1 MKVYHRGARFSAPNR
16 YFSAGQD
23 RIFWIDARTGA
34 INAHTRSPRY
44 AEVMRPVAVVGIGKT
59 AFGAFPD
66 RDLRSLAVEAGQKAL
81 EDARAK
87 TSQVEAFFLGNF
99 AGPSFVGQ
107 NHLAPYIAAGMGIV
121 GIPATRFEA
130 ACASSGAAFFHAVS
144 AVSAGLCDVVL
155 VTGVEKMT
163 SQPTPKVTE
172 ILAGAG
178 DLCGEVRAG
187 ATFPA
192 LFAMIARR
200 HMYQYGTTRDQMA
213 AVAVKNHANGAKNPL
228 AHMRKVITM
237 EQALAGKPISD
248 PLTVYD
254 CSLVSDGAA
263 SVLIAPL
270 ERASEFTGKPVRV
283 LGIAQASDNVALDEK
298 EDITTLRAV
307 KVSAEKAYKMAGLR
321 PSDIQFAEVHDCFTI
336 AEILATE
343 DLGFV
348 KKGEGGPYALAG
360 KTCLNGELPVNT
372 SGGLKA
378 KGHPV
383 GATGVGQICDVA
395 LQIRGEAGERQIPRN
410 KVGLAQNLGGS
421 GATSVVSILG
431 AA

>member
-1 MKVYHRGARFSAPNR
+1 VTSGAV
-16 YFSAGQD
+16 
-23 RIFWIDARTGA
+23 IGA
-34 INAHTRSPRY
+34 CATSYPEN
-44 AEVMRPVAVVGIGKT
+44 MRQVAVVGIGKT

-81 EDARAK
+81 ENAGAK
-87 TSQVEAFFLGNF
+87 TSQVEAFHLGNF

-107 NHLAPYIAAGMGIV
+107 NHLAPYVAAGMGIT

-144 AVSAGLCDVVL
+144 AVAAGLYDVIL
-155 VTGVEKMT
+155 ITGVEKMT

-200 HMYQYGTTRDQMA
+200 HMYQHGTTREQMA

-237 EQALAGKPISD
+237 EQALNGKPISE

-254 CSLVSDGAA
+254 CSLISDGAA
-263 SVLIAPL
+263 AVLIAPF
-270 ERASEFTGKPVRV
+270 ERASEFTDKPVRV
-283 LGIAQASDNVALDEK
+283 LGISQASDNVALDEK

-307 KVSAEKAYKMAGLR
+307 KISAEKAYKMAGVK
-321 PSDIQFAEVHDCFTI
+321 PADIQFAEVHDCFTI
-336 AEILATE
+336 AEIVAIE

-348 KKGEGGPYALAG
+348 KKGDGGPYSLAG
-360 KTCLNGELPVNT
+360 KTCIQGELPVNT

-383 GATGVGQICDVA
+383 GATGVGQICDVVQ
-395 LQIRGEAGERQIPRN
+395 QIRGEADERQVKRN
-410 KVGLAQNLGGS
+410 SLGLAQNLGGS
-421 GATSVVSILG
+421 GATSVITILG